1 MTCNAK
7 GYLRYPTRI
16 MTATIALVAGF
27 YLVISGATAQPAAG
41 EGSSEASKGG
51 WLSRLLPGASRVDP
65 AEDRADPQYVGA

>member
-27 YLVISGATAQPAAG
+27 YLIISGATAQPAAG
-41 EGSSEASKGG
+41 EGSSEVQQGGLVELDCCLAPRASIPPKTEPIR
-51 WLSRLLPGASRVDP
+51 ST
-65 AEDRADPQYVGA
+65 